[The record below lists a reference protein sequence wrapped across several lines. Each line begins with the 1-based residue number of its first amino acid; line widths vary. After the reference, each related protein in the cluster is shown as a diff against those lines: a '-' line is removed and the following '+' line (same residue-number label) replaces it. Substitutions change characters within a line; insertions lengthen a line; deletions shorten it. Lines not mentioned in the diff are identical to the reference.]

1 MRFRDSD
8 IYSSS
13 LELKY
18 STWSTSDASTALIIY
33 LFSIAS
39 FTKESRPYS
48 RAIIRDFLMYDKIKI
63 KGDFSDSDFF
73 VNIVKLSVN
82 MGIFPISAI
91 QILSFYLYDIKTQ
104 DVSVRYGDN
113 PTGKVLGLIPY
124 KGNVFGLTYD
134 ISKPREINI
143 TKMLSILKMLGT
155 LRNLGLNLACALT
168 GAYTALH

>member
-1 MRFRDSD
+1 M
-8 IYSSS
+8 
-13 LELKY
+13 
-18 STWSTSDASTALIIY
+18 
-33 LFSIAS
+33 
-39 FTKESRPYS
+39 
-48 RAIIRDFLMYDKIKI
+48 
-63 KGDFSDSDFF
+63 
-73 VNIVKLSVN
+73 N
-82 MGIFPISAI
+82 
-91 QILSFYLYDIKTQ
+91 LYDIKTQ

-143 TKMLSILKMLGT
+143 TKMLYILKMLGT